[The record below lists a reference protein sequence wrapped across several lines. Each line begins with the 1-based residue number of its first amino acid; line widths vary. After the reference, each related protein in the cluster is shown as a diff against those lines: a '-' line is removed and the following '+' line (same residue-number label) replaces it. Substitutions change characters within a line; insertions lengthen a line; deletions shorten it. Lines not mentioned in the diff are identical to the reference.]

1 MPGFDDVPRTEVTDL
16 LNKCWMTH
24 DGMWFFHCLQEFGI
38 ETTNR
43 LNKSAIKSLAAM
55 EVQRLRRMLGFDTDI
70 DNFPDFERFFRGA
83 AHYMIPDFMNGSF
96 DFPRKN
102 TMTWVFKENQCFAYK
117 GIKRLGVIEDYE
129 CGVLYRIKCWIEAL
143 GMACDVTPE
152 IGPCHMH
159 YTGTCTGNIQLY
171 L

>member
-1 MPGFDDVPRTEVTDL
+1 MPVFDDVPRKEVTDL

-24 DGMWFFHCLQEFGI
+24 DGMWFFHCLEEFGI

-43 LNKSAIKSLAAM
+43 LNKSSIKSLAAM
-55 EVQRLRRMLGFDTDI
+55 EVQRLRRLLGFDTDI
-70 DNFPDFERFFRGA
+70 DNFPDFKRFFRGA

-102 TMTWVFKENQCFAYK
+102 HMSWVFKENRCFAYK

-143 GMACDVTPE
+143 GMTCDTTPE

-159 YTGTCTGNIQLY
+159 YTGACAGDIHLH